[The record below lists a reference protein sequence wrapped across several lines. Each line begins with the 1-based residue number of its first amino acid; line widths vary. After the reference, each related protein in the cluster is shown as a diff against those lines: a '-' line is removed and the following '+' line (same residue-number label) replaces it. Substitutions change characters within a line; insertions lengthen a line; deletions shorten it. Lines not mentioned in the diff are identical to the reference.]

1 MPVRRRAHHGGY
13 PWSMSQ
19 LQGKDGVAIPVYD
32 MGKPGRHAEP
42 SRPSPLS
49 RLRRVLGCEV
59 KRQGDCSSWAGTT
72 T

>member
-32 MGKPGRHAEP
+32 MGKPGHHAE
-42 SRPSPLS
+42 RAI
-49 RLRRVLGCEV
+49 RQRVMLTS
-59 KRQGDCSSWAGTT
+59 QFCST
-72 T
+72 